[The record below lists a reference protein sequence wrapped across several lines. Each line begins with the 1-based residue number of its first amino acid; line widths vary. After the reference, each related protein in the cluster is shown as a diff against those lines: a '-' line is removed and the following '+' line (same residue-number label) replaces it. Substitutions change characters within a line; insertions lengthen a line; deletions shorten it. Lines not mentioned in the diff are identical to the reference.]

1 MASRLDA
8 VALLDEMIRRLQAE
22 AEAHPESA
30 DDLNRAEQIVCEC
43 VRDAAIEDGATARRI
58 AETVL
63 GRGIRSA
70 S

>member
-1 MASRLDA
+1 MASDLC
-8 VALLDEMIRRLQAE
+8 ALLDEMIKRLEQHA
-22 AEAHPESA
+22 AAHPEREGTV
-30 DDLNRAEQIVCEC
+30 LEAEIIVCD
-43 VRDAAIEDGATARRI
+43 VIRDAAIEDGATARRI